1 MNRDYIAALCNYA
14 KVNNLRFTTF
24 LFVMT
29 ILNKE
34 AKTKGISVNEVLDE
48 YLDNKSDDYNIVEC
62 SRSVDKAIVS
72 KSNRIK

>member
-29 ILNKE
+29 TLNKE
-34 AKTKGISVNEVLDE
+34 AKTKGISIYDVLDE
-48 YLDNKSDDYNIVEC
+48 YLNNKDDEYTIVEC
-62 SRSVDKAIVS
+62 GRSVDKAIVS
-72 KSNRIK
+72 NSNRIK